1 MPRGVSAARLG
12 IAWRFAALGGATTG
26 LAASPL
32 VPRTGGGGA
41 LIAAAALAVAL
52 LIAARPREPARLV
65 SAGVWLAALAVA
77 TTTAGLATGSARVAA
92 IDAGALDPAPG
103 EVVARGFVTSVP
115 TRSAG
120 EVSVR
125 VETPDGRLEVRA
137 PEPVADLAVGSA
149 VRAVGRLR
157 EPGDWERAR
166 LARLGIRAVLATDE
180 IETVTGARTG
190 ITGVLD
196 GVRARA
202 EAALGEGTGADEA
215 SLLRGFVLGQ
225 DDRIDEATV
234 DEFKAS
240 GLAHLLAV
248 SGQNVVLLAVLAAAL
263 LAVLDVPL
271 RARLAWILVL
281 IAIYVPVAGAGPSI
295 QRAGVMGA
303 AGIVAALAGR
313 ARSRWYALLLAA
325 GATLGL
331 DPRASADIGWQ
342 LSFAA
347 VAGILLAS
355 APLARAIAG
364 DARGWRRAL
373 ADAIALTVSA
383 TDATAPLMAH
393 HFETVSV
400 VALPANLVALPAV
413 APVMWLGMLAAAA
426 GQVAWLPV
434 EPLTWVAGLLA
445 AFIARVASWFAR
457 PAFAEVEVGLAAPL
471 GLALT
476 YALLGACLALAVR
489 WATRRRD
496 LRAARPD
503 GRRPPRRS
511 WAVALLAA
519 IGAALITVGATALPG
534 PGASA
539 TSPGLRLTVLDVG
552 QGDSILLEPVDGDPV
567 LVDAGPADGEV
578 AAQLEGRGIER
589 LAALV
594 ITHPEDDHDGGAA
607 DLLARTSTRRLVFAR
622 ARRPTVA
629 AARAAGARRV
639 RVAAG
644 ARLRSGSLRLEV
656 LWPPAERLAAA
667 RGGALE
673 DPNALSL
680 VILARWRGFEALLA
694 GDAEAELAPVDPGR
708 VDVLKV
714 AHHGSE
720 DAELAGLLE
729 VAEPRLAVIS
739 AGEDNPYGHPA
750 PATLATLAEH
760 GVPVLSTERD
770 GEVAIEVADNA
781 WTIR

>member
-1 MPRGVSAARLG
+1 MRLATIAGMPELSRSQMLVYAAIAVAVLLVGARWLRSDADPERGRVVDALGAAGAGSFEVEHGGEGLVVHVAGEVRDPGVYRLPQG
-12 IAWRFAALGGATTG
+12 SRVTDAIERAGGATSQALPDG
-26 LAASPL
+26 LNLAAELADGQQVVLPSRSPTAGSPAGSAATEGPISLGTATVEQLDTIEGIGPVTAEDILEFRDEHGGVGSIEQLDEISGIGPATMEALERASRPEPDRSPAPRRERSTTRHRLAVRRARRGDDGAGRIPL

-52 LIAARPREPARLV
+52 LIVTRPREPARLGP
-65 SAGVWLAALAVA
+65 AAVWLAALALA
-77 TTTAGLATGSARVAA
+77 LTTAGRRGLGALAA
-92 IDAGALDPAPG
+92 IDAGALDPAGG

-120 EVSVR
+120 EVGVR

-166 LARLGIRAVLATDE
+166 LARLGIRAVLATEE
-180 IETVTGARTG
+180 IETVPGARTG

-325 GATLGL
+325 CATLGL

-355 APLARAIAG
+355 ALLATAIAG
-364 DARGWRRAL
+364 DAR
-373 ADAIALTVSA
+373 
-383 TDATAPLMAH
+383 
-393 HFETVSV
+393 
-400 VALPANLVALPAV
+400 
-413 APVMWLGMLAAAA
+413 
-426 GQVAWLPV
+426 
-434 EPLTWVAGLLA
+434 
-445 AFIARVASWFAR
+445 
-457 PAFAEVEVGLAAPL
+457 
-471 GLALT
+471 
-476 YALLGACLALAVR
+476 
-489 WATRRRD
+489 
-496 LRAARPD
+496 
-503 GRRPPRRS
+503 
-511 WAVALLAA
+511 
-519 IGAALITVGATALPG
+519 
-534 PGASA
+534 
-539 TSPGLRLTVLDVG
+539 
-552 QGDSILLEPVDGDPV
+552 
-567 LVDAGPADGEV
+567 
-578 AAQLEGRGIER
+578 
-589 LAALV
+589 
-594 ITHPEDDHDGGAA
+594 
-607 DLLARTSTRRLVFAR
+607 
-622 ARRPTVA
+622 
-629 AARAAGARRV
+629 AGA
-639 RVAAG
+639 G
-644 ARLRSGSLRLEV
+644 RSQTRSRS
-656 LWPPAERLAAA
+656 PSR
-667 RGGALE
+667 
-673 DPNALSL
+673 
-680 VILARWRGFEALLA
+680 
-694 GDAEAELAPVDPGR
+694 
-708 VDVLKV
+708 
-714 AHHGSE
+714 
-720 DAELAGLLE
+720 
-729 VAEPRLAVIS
+729 PRS
-739 AGEDNPYGHPA
+739 RPRP
-750 PATLATLAEH
+750 
-760 GVPVLSTERD
+760 
-770 GEVAIEVADNA
+770 
-781 WTIR
+781 